1 MYRDSDTYD
10 EIKKV
15 IIQIY
20 LDYDIREFPIDEE
33 VVCKK
38 LGVSCI
44 ILLPFSLLNNRIT

>member
-20 LDYDIREFPIDEE
+20 LDYDIRNTIEIQGFY
-33 VVCKK
+33 
-38 LGVSCI
+38 
-44 ILLPFSLLNNRIT
+44 